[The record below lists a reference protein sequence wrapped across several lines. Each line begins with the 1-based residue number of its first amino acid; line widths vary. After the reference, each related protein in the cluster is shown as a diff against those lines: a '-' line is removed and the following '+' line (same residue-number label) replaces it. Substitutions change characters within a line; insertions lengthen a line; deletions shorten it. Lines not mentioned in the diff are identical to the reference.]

1 MCDLGEL
8 SAEETFCLRRAWPC
22 ATAYRKPQDFCT
34 INTIFAGS
42 QMIHSSSLA
51 IYTMNDKIQY
61 SLAKKKENAA
71 NVQKY
76 VPNPQAIKT
85 ILLKSSAP
93 DRKIFYWMLGYVVFL
108 LRLLWEHVSR
118 GISKLSHEQNHVN
131 NKHVSFFN
139 ICWRETASHIALT
152 VQTVLWDMREKKDFV
167 ASPGLGLGVVS
178 AVPVA
183 LQMTVVRLQKVFFM
197 PQSSSVFVRRLCIC
211 SGLC

>member
-1 MCDLGEL
+1 
-8 SAEETFCLRRAWPC
+8 
-22 ATAYRKPQDFCT
+22 
-34 INTIFAGS
+34 
-42 QMIHSSSLA
+42 MIHSSSLA

-131 NKHVSFFN
+131 NKHVSF
-139 ICWRETASHIALT
+139 LT
-152 VQTVLWDMREKKDFV
+152 SAGEKQQ
-167 ASPGLGLGVVS
+167 ATLP
-178 AVPVA
+178 
-183 LQMTVVRLQKVFFM
+183 
-197 PQSSSVFVRRLCIC
+197 
-211 SGLC
+211 